1 MTWTKWD
8 EFARACV
15 AFRRRPNPLER
26 ARVESAR
33 KALEIL
39 ARGGQVEEVRP
50 GVLRVFRRWESAGEV
65 SEDARWY
72 WVGGGPRTPER
83 AQEHYEGAEIPAEW
97 VHNPALLEAEAA
109 RVARAEAEFVAYG
122 RSLGLPE
129 GWENKFFHPRGKG
142 GEKCI
147 AGPNEVTLSREFEGY
162 EAVRAAIA
170 ALERGE
176 PCPPLPEPD
185 HEGQEWAALEAAMAQ
200 GRIIPV
206 FPNGMNG
213 TVYALEKG
221 GLWGWREHTSQYSN
235 ARLRQVARERAL
247 LVDQAIAPV
256 VILKLD
262 RHPFGYAVAE
272 TPQGPVAV
280 AYPCYPSRRLGN
292 PRPAR
297 KTGEYMK
304 LVREG
309 ERFKTLS
316 R

>member
-1 MTWTKWD
+1 MDLSSW
-8 EFARACV
+8 ELFVRAYV
-15 AFRRRPNPLER
+15 AFRRRPDPLER

-50 GVLRVFRRWESAGEV
+50 GVLRVFRRWASSGEV

-72 WVGGGPRTPER
+72 WLGGGPRTPEEE
-83 AQEHYEGAEIPAEW
+83 QEHYEAGEIPVEW
-97 VHNPALLEAEAA
+97 LNNPALLEAE
-109 RVARAEAEFVAYG
+109 VARLAKAEAEFIAYG

-129 GWENKFFHPRGKG
+129 GWENKFFRPKGKG

-147 AGPNEVTLSREFEGY
+147 AGPNGVALSREFEGY
-162 EAVRAAIA
+162 EAVKAAIE

-185 HEGQEWAALEAAMAQ
+185 YEGQEWAALEAAMAE
-200 GRIIPV
+200 GKIIPV

-213 TVYALEKG
+213 TVHALEKG
-221 GLWGWREHTSQYSN
+221 GLWGWRAYEAQYN
-235 ARLRQVARERAL
+235 NPRLRQVARSRAL

-256 VILKLD
+256 VVLRID
-262 RHPFGYAVAE
+262 RHPFGYAVVE
-272 TPQGPVAV
+272 TPQGPVAI
-280 AYPCYPSRRLGN
+280 AYSLLPSRKLGN
-292 PRPAR
+292 PQPAQ